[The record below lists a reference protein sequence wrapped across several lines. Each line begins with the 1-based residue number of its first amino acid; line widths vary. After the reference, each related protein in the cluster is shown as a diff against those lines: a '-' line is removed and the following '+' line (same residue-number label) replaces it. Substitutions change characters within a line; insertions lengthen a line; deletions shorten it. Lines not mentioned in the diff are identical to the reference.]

1 MSPSRC
7 LRRSSSLNLG
17 SDVEKTDAIPFVF
30 SATLDG
36 YMWKTLRSRVFAFL
50 SFLMMVSLA
59 GVGVSFWITQ
69 NLNARITDVNL
80 RFLPFQK
87 NLIQL
92 NVQTDDLRREM
103 ERSLGSSHWGNAF
116 WKPKRIPSWAW
127 ESHRTALNRFNQID
141 LTASGWREWHERM
154 QNWSNQAEQL
164 AEKFYLTLQ
173 DEPAEHAL
181 PLQEQWLKILESMQK
196 EIDWAR
202 HHIEDETRLAF
213 QKAQDEVKDL
223 RFALQILLLVVI
235 SVALLMLWM
244 GERAL
249 RPIDHLR
256 KMVKQITERGAL
268 TSEEKAELPRASLMH
283 KDEVSEL
290 AREFHQMAV
299 SLLER
304 EKMIESQKDR
314 LEEQN
319 KMLLQMSELQKRL
332 QEAEHLAGIGRL
344 SAQVAHEVGNPL
356 HSIGLE
362 AELAIDLLQESQL
375 KDHQSSKTIHLRQSI
390 QSILASVERLKKI
403 TQNYLRISKGN
414 VQMQKVNISEII
426 EAALATYANSIQQAG
441 ARVRWFYPENFQGQ
455 DQLVVH
461 VDANLL
467 EQAFGNLI
475 RNSLQ
480 AMEGTGREGRIDIQI
495 SLTADS
501 RLMIQFFDNGKG
513 VQVADRENIF
523 KPFFTTKA
531 DGTGLGLSFVKKVFT
546 DLGGTFALRDSSGEG
561 TLFEGVLPLAM
572 ASRMAENEV
581 FS

>member
-1 MSPSRC
+1 
-7 LRRSSSLNLG
+7 
-17 SDVEKTDAIPFVF
+17 
-30 SATLDG
+30 
-36 YMWKTLRSRVFAFL
+36 MWKTLRSKVFGFL
-50 SFLMMVSLA
+50 SFLILVSIA

-69 NLNARITDVNL
+69 KLNERTTEVNL
-80 RFLPFQK
+80 RTFPIQK

-92 NVQTDDLRREM
+92 NADTEILKREM
-103 ERSLGSSHWGNAF
+103 DRSLGQAHWNNGF
-116 WKPKRIPSWAW
+116 WKPKRIPSWVM
-127 ESHRTALNRFNQID
+127 ESHRDTLEKFKPTDFISD
-141 LTASGWREWHERM
+141 SWKEWHHRM
-154 QNWSNQAEQL
+154 LFLHEQL
-164 AEKFYLTLQ
+164 EQLSEQTYLALIEENQLKAAELGSRWNTSLETL
-173 DEPAEHAL
+173 
-181 PLQEQWLKILESMQK
+181 QK
-196 EIDWAR
+196 EIDWAKR
-202 HHIEDETRLAF
+202 QIEEETRSSF
-213 QKAQDEVKDL
+213 KKVQEEVKDL

-256 KMVKQITERGAL
+256 KMVKQVTERGAL
-268 TSEEKAELPRASLMH
+268 TMEAKASLPLASILH

-304 EKMIESQKDR
+304 EKMIESQKNR

-362 AELAIDLLQESQL
+362 AELAIDLLQEMQAKETDSA
-375 KDHQSSKTIHLRQSI
+375 KAIHLRQSL
-390 QSILASVERLKKI
+390 QSILASVERLKNI
-403 TQNYLRISKGN
+403 TMNYLRISKGR
-414 VQMQKVNISEII
+414 MQTKHVNISEVI
-426 EAALATYANSIQQAG
+426 ESTLATYANSIQQAG
-441 ARVRWFYPENFQGQ
+441 ARIRWFYPENFKNEER
-455 DQLVVH
+455 LVVN
-461 VDANLL
+461 VDPALL

-480 AMEGTGREGRIDIQI
+480 AMADVREGRIDIQV
-495 SLTADS
+495 SLTDQET
-501 RLMIQFFDNGKG
+501 LMVQFFDNGKG
-513 VQVADRENIF
+513 IVSSDRENIF

-546 DLGGTFALRDSSGEG
+546 DHGGSFVLRDSNKEG
-561 TLFEGVLPLAM
+561 TLFEGVLPLSTLALEKPVESGAM
-572 ASRMAENEV
+572 A
-581 FS
+581 